1 MAVFTYT
8 ADYYGHSFKSG
19 STWTF
24 HFTRKAGTPAVP
36 VDITGLTSRVMF
48 RASGVDGPV
57 IATLGN
63 SDITNGGALGTIAL
77 TLSATQTA
85 LFSPGV
91 WHYLDIEMTAPG
103 GYVWQSPTMR
113 FKPEQEVTRP

>member
-8 ADYYGHSFKSG
+8 ADYYGHSFKVG

-48 RASGVDGPV
+48 RADGVDGPV
-57 IATLGN
+57 VLTITNDA
-63 SDITNGGALGTIAL
+63 ITNGGATGIILF

-85 LFSPGV
+85 ALTPGK

-103 GYVWQSPTMR
+103 GHVWQSPTMR
-113 FKPEQEVTRP
+113 FKPEQEITR